1 MYGSPRYNNYSGA
14 VTIDKTDFS
23 RYKQKTGSTF
33 SSRFGQSVCFIDF
46 DGDGKQ
52 EKVVGSPLHSNSK
65 VRDKFALLNC
75 SGFLADYIFNFW
87 LCTGRKGC

>member
-1 MYGSPRYNNYSGA
+1 MYGSPRYDYYRGA
-14 VTIDKTDFS
+14 VAIES
-23 RYKQKTGSTF
+23 RYKQETDTNTF

-65 VRDKFALLNC
+65 VSQRDKFALLNC
-75 SGFLADYIFNFW
+75 RGYLAD
-87 LCTGRKGC
+87 

>member
-1 MYGSPRYNNYSGA
+1 MHGSPRYNYYHGA

-23 RYKQKTGSTF
+23 RYKQETGSTF

-52 EKVVGSPLHSNSK
+52 ERVVGSPLHSNST
-65 VRDKFALLNC
+65 VSQRDKFALLNC
-75 SGFLADYIFNFW
+75 RGYLAD
-87 LCTGRKGC
+87 